1 MSTSR
6 RSLTVGALVLSLVAA
21 ACGDDTDTA
30 AESSTAATTTLAATE
45 TTAANTTAAASSA
58 AAPSDGFPMTIENC
72 GREVVFDA
80 PPDKILTIGTVAVN
94 LIHAAGGSDLIA
106 SRSGEFGTP
115 AAGAAGEAVADVPI
129 LIDEDPGLEAILGT
143 GVDTVIGYGLFET
156 TEDDL
161 AASGVNSLTVTGN
174 CGQHGGGEAAG
185 GDLFDVVLGDIATY
199 GQLFGTSDIADA
211 AVAELTDQLEA
222 VEPLADGGTAAAMYW
237 FFSDDPSAYGNQA
250 MAHAMMERLGIENVF
265 GSEDSAYIDLSI
277 EALLA
282 ADPDTII
289 LVHDLTPEID
299 FEASVERLKSLP
311 GAADLS
317 AVKNNRIVGI
327 SYVYIETDPAAV
339 EGLNLLAGEIAA
351 L

>member
-1 MSTSR
+1 MQLSC
-6 RSLTVGALVLSLVAA
+6 RSIAAGVLVLSLAAA
-21 ACGDDTDTA
+21 ACGDDADTA
-30 AESSTAATTTLAATE
+30 ADPSIAATTTVAATVAAAPD
-45 TTAANTTAAASSA
+45 TTAAPSSTATMNDA
-58 AAPSDGFPMTIENC
+58 FPVTIENC

-80 PPDKILTIGTVAVN
+80 PPEKILTIGTVAVN
-94 LIHAAGGSDLIA
+94 LIHAAGGSELIA

-115 AAGAAGEAVADVPI
+115 AAGEAGQAIEDVPI

-174 CGQHGGGEAAG
+174 CGQHGGGDAAD
-185 GDLFDVVLGDIATY
+185 GDLFDVVLADIATY
-199 GQLFGTSDIADA
+199 GQLFGTSDAADA
-211 AVAELTDQLEA
+211 AVADLTEELDA

-250 MAHAMMERLGIENVF
+250 MAHAIMERLGIENVF
-265 GSEDSAYIDLSI
+265 GSEDSAYIDLSV

-317 AVKNNRIVGI
+317 AVKNDRIVGV
-327 SYVYIETDPAAV
+327 SYVYVETDPAAV
-339 EGLNLLAGEIAA
+339 EGLNILAEEIAA